1 MYIKKKNALIIA
13 LVCLLVVVGYVNH
26 ELTKRSLRE
35 TSSDYQQHEENQLME
50 ISKIIDDYDN
60 DEISNE
66 DSETEGDIEIVDSR
80 SDEISDLKKDT
91 DDNIE
96 SVITKEESFSSSNY
110 FIEHRLS
117 RDKLRASLIDR
128 LNEIIN
134 NDNTNEETREKAQ
147 DEIIALG
154 QVAELEL
161 SLEGL
166 IKAKGFEDALVFL
179 GDNSARIVVST
190 NELTEQDVVKI
201 LEIVKSET
209 DIEAG
214 NIKIMKK
221 F

>member
-1 MYIKKKNALIIA
+1 MYIKKKTALIIS

-26 ELTKRSLRE
+26 QLTKRSLRE

-50 ISKIIDDYDN
+50 ISKIIDDDIAS
-60 DEISNE
+60 IS
-66 DSETEGDIEIVDSR
+66 SEDIESEEDIEVIDSK
-80 SDEISDLKKDT
+80 SGEIGSLKKDT
-91 DDNIE
+91 EDNIE
-96 SVITKEESFSSSNY
+96 TVITKEESFRSSNY

-134 NDNTNEETREKAQ
+134 NENTNEETRTKAQ
-147 DEIIALG
+147 TEIIALG

-166 IKAKGFEDALVFL
+166 IKSKGFEDALVFI
-179 GDNSARIVVST
+179 GDDSARVVVST
-190 NELTEQDVVKI
+190 DELTEQDMVKI
-201 LEIVKSET
+201 FEIVKSEA

>member
-1 MYIKKKNALIIA
+1 MYIKKKTALIIS

-50 ISKIIDDYDN
+50 ISKIIDDDIAS
-60 DEISNE
+60 IS
-66 DSETEGDIEIVDSR
+66 SEDIESEEDIEVIDSK
-80 SDEISDLKKDT
+80 SGEIGSLKKDT
-91 DDNIE
+91 EDNIE
-96 SVITKEESFSSSNY
+96 TVITKEESFRSSNY

-134 NDNTNEETREKAQ
+134 NENTNEETRTKAQ
-147 DEIIALG
+147 TEIIALG

-166 IKAKGFEDALVFL
+166 IKSKGFEDALVFI
-179 GDNSARIVVST
+179 GDDSARVVVST
-190 NELTEQDVVKI
+190 DELTEQDMVKI
-201 LEIVKSET
+201 FEIVKSEA

>member
-50 ISKIIDDYDN
+50 ISKIIDDEN
-60 DEISNE
+60 SEVSNQDAESE
-66 DSETEGDIEIVDSR
+66 DGIEIVDSKV
-80 SDEISDLKKDT
+80 DEIEDLKKDAEN
-91 DDNIE
+91 NIE
-96 SVITKEESFSSSNY
+96 SVITKEESFRSSNY

-134 NDNTNEETREKAQ
+134 NENTNDETRAKAQ

-154 QVAELEL
+154 KVAELEL

-179 GDNSARIVVST
+179 GNNSARVVVST
-190 NELTEQDVVKI
+190 DELTEQDVVKI
-201 LEIVKSET
+201 LEIVKNET

>member
-1 MYIKKKNALIIA
+1 MYIKKKTALIVSLI
-13 LVCLLVVVGYVNH
+13 CLLVVVGFLNH

-35 TSSDYQQHEENQLME
+35 TSSDYQQHEENLLME
-50 ISKIIDDYDN
+50 ISKRIDDDIA
-60 DEISNE
+60 EISNE
-66 DSETEGDIEIVDSR
+66 DIEAKEDIEIIDSK
-80 SDEISDLKKDT
+80 SDEISDMKKDT
-91 DDNIE
+91 EDSIE
-96 SVITKEESFSSSNY
+96 NVITKEESFRSTNY

-134 NDNTNEETREKAQ
+134 NENTNEEIRAKVQ
-147 DEIIALG
+147 NEIISLG
-154 QVAELEL
+154 QTSELEL

-166 IKAKGFEDALVFL
+166 IKSKGFEDALVFL
-179 GDNSARIVVST
+179 GDNSVRVVVSAD
-190 NELTEQDVVKI
+190 ELTEQDMVKI
-201 LEIVKSET
+201 FEIVKSET